1 MISLMM
7 STLVEIMDYVVRQHA
22 VISTTVKHRSY
33 SRVVIYGG
41 GGGGGSICNRSGS
54 CILKI
59 CYNNND
65 NNKIP
70 ASILRMD
77 TVNDI

>member
-41 GGGGGSICNRSGS
+41 GGGGGGSICKPIGKLHFENM
-54 CILKI
+54 L
-59 CYNNND
+59 
-65 NNKIP
+65 
-70 ASILRMD
+70 
-77 TVNDI
+77 

>member
-41 GGGGGSICNRSGS
+41 GGGSICNRSGS

-59 CYNNND
+59 CYNDNNND

-70 ASILRMD
+70 ASILRTD